1 MAAQPKNKITRVE
14 RGKRRHG
21 NTPKLAK
28 ESTTGLV
35 PLYKR
40 GYFEKVMKLVGL
52 KTETS
57 KGTKAEAT
65 PKTVKTTEAARATIA
80 PATASG
86 VSPIAQTAKPN
97 LAKQANSVKKIARTQ
112 HKGV

>member
-28 ESTTGLV
+28 ESTNGLV

-40 GYFEKVMKLVGL
+40 GYFEKVMKLVGM
-52 KTETS
+52 KAETKSSTKTS
-57 KGTKAEAT
+57 KIADTKETKAAA
-65 PKTVKTTEAARATIA
+65 KVVSTTT
-80 PATASG
+80 SG

-97 LAKQANSVKKIARTQ
+97 LAKQASTMKKITRTQ